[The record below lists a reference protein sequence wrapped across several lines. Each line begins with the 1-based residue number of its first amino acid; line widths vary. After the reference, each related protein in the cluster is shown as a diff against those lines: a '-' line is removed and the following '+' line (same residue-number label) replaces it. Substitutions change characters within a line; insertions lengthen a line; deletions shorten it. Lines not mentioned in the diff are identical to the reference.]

1 MKTPAYVFALG
12 AMFCWGLAPLFG
24 KIGVTRVEPHVA
36 LLIRNF
42 AVSVILL
49 IWASLSGNLYRI
61 ATVDIKSG
69 LFLVLDG
76 LAGAL
81 GGALFLYLALKHGE
95 TTRVVPI
102 TSAFPIVAFA
112 GAVIFLSEK
121 PTLEKLLGTGLIL
134 AGLIIIQK

>member
-1 MKTPAYVFALG
+1 MNEDSVRAWVLVGAIAL
-12 AMFCWGLAPLFG
+12 MLSFSYLFMLSN
-24 KIGVTRVEPHVA
+24 ED
-36 LLIRNF
+36 N
-42 AVSVILL
+42 VSLILL
-49 IWASLSGNLYRI
+49 FA
-61 ATVDIKSG
+61 G